1 VGVTLTVYEKPPRFH
16 KNRARCRFVN
26 LSRTPVKLRRNIEML
41 SARKIIFAG
50 LFVLL
55 GSLPY
60 VATILAQDVHPSVDV
75 SEGCLLGGVQKG
87 KWLEAETLSP
97 LLKGG
102 ERYRL
107 YALTKAAGK
116 AVGAKPNSA
125 GEPCNETVEISLTP
139 KPERGIIAVGGNW
152 NAQPRVPRSL
162 STNDPAYR
170 QAALGILRR
179 RGFRRPKINI
189 TQVLRVDLDGDGIEE
204 ALVSATHLAEGISVN
219 GGPMAIHGKPGDYSF
234 VLLRRLIKGKVRDD
248 LLVEH
253 FYPRTLETPP
263 TPYQYDVGGVL
274 DLNGD
279 GRMEVIIHGGYYE
292 GSWSTVFRIDRNKIE
307 NVFGC
312 GCGA

>member
-1 VGVTLTVYEKPPRFH
+1 
-16 KNRARCRFVN
+16 
-26 LSRTPVKLRRNIEML
+26 ML
-41 SARKIIFAG
+41 SQRKSIFAL
-50 LFVLL
+50 LFMLL
-55 GSLPY
+55 GSLSCA
-60 VATILAQDVHPSVDV
+60 VIARAQEVHPAVDV

-87 KWLEAETLSP
+87 KWLEADAIAP

-107 YALTKAAGK
+107 YTLRNAAGK

-139 KPERGIIAVGGNW
+139 KPERGVIAVGGDW
-152 NAQPRVPRSL
+152 NAQPRLPRAL

-170 QAALGILRR
+170 QAVMNILRR

-189 TQVLRVDLDGDGIEE
+189 TQILRVDLDGDGIEE
-204 ALVSATHLAEGISVN
+204 ALVSATHLAEGMSIN
-219 GGPMAIHGKPGDYSF
+219 GGPMAVHGKPGDYSF
-234 VLLRRLIKGKVRDD
+234 VLLRRLVKGKVRDD

-253 FYPRTLETPP
+253 FYPRTLDEPS

-279 GRMEVIIHGGYYE
+279 NRMEVIIHGGYYE

>member
-1 VGVTLTVYEKPPRFH
+1 MLPQRKSI
-16 KNRARCRFVN
+16 FV
-26 LSRTPVKLRRNIEML
+26 L
-41 SARKIIFAG
+41 
-50 LFVLL
+50 LFTLL
-55 GSLPY
+55 GSLSCA
-60 VATILAQDVHPSVDV
+60 VIARAQEVHPAVDV

-87 KWLEAETLSP
+87 KWLEADAVAP

-102 ERYRL
+102 ERYSL
-107 YALTKAAGK
+107 YTLTKAAGK

-125 GEPCNETVEISLTP
+125 GEPCDETFGITLTP
-139 KPERGIIAVGGNW
+139 KPESGIAVGGNW
-152 NAQPRVPRSL
+152 NAQPRTARAL

-170 QAALGILRR
+170 RVALNLLRR
-179 RGFRRPKINI
+179 RGFKSPKINI
-189 TQVLRVDLDGDGIEE
+189 TQILRVDLDGDGIEE
-204 ALVSATHLAEGISVN
+204 ALVSATHLAEGMSIN
-219 GGPMAIHGKPGDYSF
+219 GGPMAVHGKPGDYSF
-234 VLLRRLIKGKVRDD
+234 VLLRRLVKGKVRDD

-253 FYPRTLETPP
+253 FYPRPLETPE
-263 TPYQYDVGGVL
+263 TPYQYDVGAVL